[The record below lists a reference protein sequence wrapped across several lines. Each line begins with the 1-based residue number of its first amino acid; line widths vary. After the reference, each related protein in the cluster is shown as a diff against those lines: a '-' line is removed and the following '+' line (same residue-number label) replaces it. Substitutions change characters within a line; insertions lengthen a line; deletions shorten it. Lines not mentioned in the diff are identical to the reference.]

1 MVKTIESSLRDATE
15 SGIQYGYPVV
25 DVRAILIGGE
35 WNEQRSTE
43 LAFRNA
49 AITAFRDGCRNA
61 KPLLLEPIMSL
72 EIVTPREFVGG
83 VMNGLAQRHGRVLGA
98 EMREMVQI
106 LKAEAP
112 LSQMFGYATDLRSAS
127 QGRATYSMIF
137 SHFDVAS
144 GAG

>member
-1 MVKTIESSLRDATE
+1 
-15 SGIQYGYPVV
+15 
-25 DVRAILIGGE
+25 
-35 WNEQRSTE
+35 
-43 LAFRNA
+43 
-49 AITAFRDGCRNA
+49 
-61 KPLLLEPIMSL
+61 MSL

-83 VMNGLAQRHGRVLGA
+83 VMNGLAQRHGRVLGT

-127 QGRATYSMIF
+127 QGRATYSMLF

-144 GAG
+144 GGG